1 MGIVSVQKGPTMQ
14 EDWVPGDLIQLDCF
28 IPYQPRYPTREE
40 ISYIPIYLNARVETE
55 QMGMKRLVE

>member
-14 EDWVPGDLIQLDCF
+14 EDWVPSDLIQLDCF

-40 ISYIPIYLNARVETE
+40 ISYISIYLNARVETE